1 VDRVAIYWTPLV
13 LLIVVCLLVIG
24 GGGSNDWNDSLH
36 KALVMLVLACP
47 CALVIAAP
55 IPAVCAIATA
65 AKNKVLIR
73 GTVA

>member
-13 LLIVVCLLVIG
+13 LLIAVGLLVIG
-24 GGGSNDWNDSLH
+24 GGVSNDWNDSLH